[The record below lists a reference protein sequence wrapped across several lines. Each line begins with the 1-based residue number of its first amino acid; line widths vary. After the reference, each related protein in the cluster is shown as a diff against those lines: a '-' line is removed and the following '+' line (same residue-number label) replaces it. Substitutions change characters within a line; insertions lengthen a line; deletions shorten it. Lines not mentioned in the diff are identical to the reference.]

1 MPLSCGMLV
10 DAFEPDATSQN
21 DATWEHR
28 SRRPN
33 GIVIARARRRGVRCS
48 AIDPMA
54 GQSSAQRSN
63 QSWGRTLA
71 AGQAPWVHAMRWIHC
86 DQAVAMPGTEGPPS
100 RGPGRT
106 CRSKRSEPRCG
117 ASDSASQGR
126 QARQRLTPCEAES
139 DAPRGVKRSVAW
151 GARVA
156 GVAVSDAPR
165 GRRSR
170 GGWGHED
177 GVVSRAD
184 GRSAAATDCAVGSG
198 EWAEPPHPPWAL
210 HRRGAP
216 AGTFW
221 PPARG
226 PPPEPPEDQSPWGG
240 GGSAHPDPLR
250 ANRRCRRA
258 PPVRP
263 GRGAA
268 SPDERR
274 AYEATPSRR

>member
-63 QSWGRTLA
+63 QSWGLTLCRRT
-71 AGQAPWVHAMRWIHC
+71 
-86 DQAVAMPGTEGPPS
+86 GPLGCTRCVGS
-100 RGPGRT
+100 IAT
-106 CRSKRSEPRCG
+106 KRSQCPGPKVPRLADVPVKAQRTHRG
-117 ASDSASQGR
+117 ASDDASQGR

-170 GGWGHED
+170 GGRGRWG
-177 GVVSRAD
+177 
-184 GRSAAATDCAVGSG
+184 
-198 EWAEPPHPPWAL
+198 
-210 HRRGAP
+210 
-216 AGTFW
+216 
-221 PPARG
+221 
-226 PPPEPPEDQSPWGG
+226 
-240 GGSAHPDPLR
+240 
-250 ANRRCRRA
+250 
-258 PPVRP
+258 
-263 GRGAA
+263 
-268 SPDERR
+268 
-274 AYEATPSRR
+274 PSRRALRAARLDAGGALIAQ